1 MGVSPPPPPLPAVT
15 VGLVSGGQRTGRL
28 LRFAAQEPDVTLEG
42 PERAR
47 EILPA
52 EKIAFIAWQRRSAE
66 AVARPNADKLVRY
79 KVYAAS
85 KRTFVVLAAP
95 PSEAKDGKGVG
106 FYAYPAEP
114 TASYDQLFFYH
125 HGVNARERDEPI
137 GAMLID
143 AGALGE
149 KALAHAIVTQQQ
161 TRARPIGE
169 ILVEQRKLSTAD
181 VERALAIQERRKL
194 RLGEVLV
201 EAGLAKREDIEAALS
216 EQKNRKGKRLGEVLV
231 DMGIITE
238 ATLVKT
244 LAKKFD
250 LTFVDLATC
259 TLNEATAHEIPRD
272 IVAKY
277 GVLPIDSDPARLTI
291 ALGDPLALDVI
302 DLLRFHTSKRIEEV
316 LVAPTQL
323 KKFIG
328 DFLAKSEAATEAGS
342 FDLILKQLSIDE
354 PQKDDGEDTAA
365 ADAKAQSDSG
375 IVNLVNQ
382 IIADAVRR
390 GASDIHLEPNGR
402 ERPMTV
408 RFRVDGDC
416 YVYQE
421 IPAAHRS
428 AVVARVKIL
437 ARLDISE
444 RRKPQDGKI
453 KFRVGDH
460 AIELRVATLPTAG
473 GDEDAVLRVLAS
485 SKPMPL
491 EQMKLSDRNLR
502 GLRAAI
508 AKPYGLIL
516 CVGPTGSGKT
526 TTLHSA
532 LGAINTPDMKIWT
545 AEDPVEISQPGLRQV
560 QVNAKIGF
568 TFAAAMRA
576 FLRADPD
583 VIMVGEMRDA
593 ETAGT
598 AVEASLTGH
607 LVFSTLHTNTAP
619 ETVTRLL
626 DIGLDPF
633 SFADALVAV
642 LAQRL
647 ARSLCT
653 KCRERRPGKP
663 AEYEQIVQA
672 YGAELVEKELAIRA
686 NDFALWQARGCDA
699 CGKTGYKGRVGLHE
713 LLVAEHDVQRAIARK
728 APVDEIRALAVAN
741 GMRTLLQDGILK
753 SLAGHTDLTQVL
765 AVCSR

>member
-1 MGVSPPPPPLPAVT
+1 MT
-15 VGLVSGGQRTGRL
+15 VGLVDGRQLTGRL
-28 LRFAAQEPDVTLEG
+28 LRFSQIEPDVTLEVAG
-42 PERAR
+42 RESNAR
-47 EILPA
+47 ERELVAA
-52 EKIAFIAWQRRSAE
+52 EKIAFVAWHRRAGD
-66 AVARPNADKLVRY
+66 AAPRPNVQAMLRY
-79 KVYAAS
+79 KVYVAS
-85 KRTFVVLAAP
+85 KRSFVVHTGP
-95 PSEAKDGKGVG
+95 
-106 FYAYPAEP
+106 PAEP
-114 TASYDQLFFYH
+114 KGIGFYGYPVDAAAIYDQLFFYH

-137 GAMLID
+137 GAMLVSS
-143 AGALGE
+143 GALGQQ
-149 KALAHAIVTQQQ
+149 ALAKAVANQEQ
-161 TRARPIGE
+161 TRSRPIGQ
-169 ILVEQRKLSTAD
+169 ILVEQRKLSSGD

-194 RLGEVLV
+194 RIGEVLV
-201 EAGLAKREDIEAALS
+201 EAGLAKREDVEAALA
-216 EQKNRKGKRLGEVLV
+216 EQKQRKGKRLGEVLV
-231 DMGIITE
+231 EMGIITE
-238 ATLVKT
+238 ETLGRT

-250 LTFVDLATC
+250 LAFVDLATC
-259 TLNEATAHEIPRD
+259 AINAAAANEVPRD
-272 IVAKY
+272 IISKY
-277 GVLPIDSDPARLTI
+277 GVLPVDSDGARLTVAI
-291 ALGDPLALDVI
+291 GDPLALDVI
-302 DLLRFHTSKRIEEV
+302 DLLRFHTPKRIEEV

-323 KKFIG
+323 KQFVA
-328 DFLAKSEAATEAGS
+328 DFSARVEAQTEAGS
-342 FDLILKQLSIDE
+342 FDLILKQLSVAEPARDE
-354 PQKDDGEDTAA
+354 AEDTAA

-382 IIADAVRR
+382 IIADAYRR

-408 RFRVDGDC
+408 RFRIDGDC
-416 YVYQE
+416 EVYQE

-428 AVVARVKIL
+428 AVIARVKIL

-453 KFRVGDH
+453 KFRVGEH

-473 GDEDAVLRVLAS
+473 GDEDAVLRVLAN

-491 EQMKLSDRNLR
+491 EQLRLSDRNLKS
-502 GLRAAI
+502 LRAAI
-508 AKPYGLIL
+508 AKPYGLVL

-545 AEDPVEISQPGLRQV
+545 AEDPVEISQAGLRQV
-560 QVNAKIGF
+560 QVNARIGF
-568 TFAAAMRA
+568 TFAQAMRA

-647 ARSLCT
+647 ARGLCT
-653 KCRERRPGKP
+653 KCRERRPGTP
-663 AEYEQIVQA
+663 EEYEKIVRA
-672 YGAELVEKELAIRA
+672 YGAELVERELAIRS

-699 CGKTGYKGRVGLHE
+699 CGKSGYKGRVGLHE
-713 LLVAEHDVQRAIARK
+713 LLVSEGGIPGAIARR
-728 APVDEIRALAVAN
+728 APVEEIRTMATGN

-753 SLAGHTDLTQVL
+753 CLAGHTDLTQVF
-765 AVCSR
+765 AVCAR

>member
-1 MGVSPPPPPLPAVT
+1 V
-15 VGLVSGGQRTGRL
+15 
-28 LRFAAQEPDVTLEG
+28 RFSAQEPDLTLENASG
-42 PERAR
+42 DGGDRAAR
-47 EILPA
+47 EVVPA
-52 EKIAFIAWQRRSAE
+52 EKVAFVAWQKRAPE
-66 AVARPNADKLVRY
+66 AVQRPAGDKLVRY
-79 KVYAAS
+79 KVYVAR
-85 KRTFVVLAAP
+85 KRSFTVLALP
-95 PSEAKDGKGVG
+95 PAEPKGVG
-106 FYAYPAEP
+106 FYAYPVE
-114 TASYDQLFFYH
+114 ASTPHDQFFFYH
-125 HGVNARERDEPI
+125 HGVNAKERDEPI

-149 KALAHAIVTQQQ
+149 KALAHAIVTQQ
-161 TRARPIGE
+161 RARDRPIGQ

-194 RLGEVLV
+194 RIGEVLV
-201 EAGLAKREDIEAALS
+201 EAGLAKREDIDAALS
-216 EQKNRKGKRLGEVLV
+216 EQKQRKGKRLGEVLV
-231 DMGIITE
+231 DMGIISE
-238 ATLVKT
+238 EVLLRT

-250 LTFVDLATC
+250 LAFVDLSTC
-259 TLNEATAHEIPRD
+259 ALNAAAAHEIPRD
-272 IVAKY
+272 IIAKY
-277 GVLPIDSDPARLTI
+277 GVLPIDSDPVRLTV
-291 ALGDPLALDVI
+291 ALGDPLALDVL

-316 LVAPTQL
+316 LVVPSQL
-323 KKFIG
+323 KTFVG
-328 DFLAKSEAATEAGS
+328 NFLSKAEAETEAGS
-342 FDLILKQLSIDE
+342 FDQILKQLSDAE
-354 PQKDDGEDTAA
+354 PQKDDAEDTAA
-365 ADAKAQSDSG
+365 SDAKAQSDSG

-402 ERPMTV
+402 DRPMTV
-408 RFRVDGDC
+408 RFRIDGDC
-416 YVYQE
+416 SVYQE
-421 IPAAHRS
+421 IPAAHRT

-453 KFRVGDH
+453 KFRVGEH
-460 AIELRVATLPTAG
+460 TIELRVATLPTAG

-491 EQMKLSDRNLR
+491 EQLKLSDRNLKA
-502 GLRAAI
+502 LRAAV

-568 TFAAAMRA
+568 TFAQAMRA

-598 AVEASLTGH
+598 AIEASLTGH
-607 LVFSTLHTNTAP
+607 LVFSTLHTNSAP

-647 ARSLCT
+647 ARGLCT
-653 KCRERRPGKP
+653 KCRERRPGTA
-663 AEYEQIVQA
+663 AEFEQIVHA
-672 YGAELVEKELAIRA
+672 YGRDLVDKELAIRP
-686 NDFALWQARGCDA
+686 NDFFLWQGRGCDA
-699 CGKTGYKGRVGLHE
+699 CGKSGYKGRVGIHE
-713 LLVAEHDVQRAIARK
+713 LLVADHEIQRAIARK
-728 APVDEIRALAVAN
+728 APVDEIRTMAIES
-741 GMRTLLQDGILK
+741 GMRTLLQDGVLK